1 MTTATRRTTTAVNAA
16 ADAIAA
22 LLTGGALEFLTGSR
36 PAQPEGST
44 AETMLAAITLAGF
57 DPAVD
62 GLIRFE
68 FSAVAVQAAGMVG
81 WWRAKTS
88 SATVVL
94 DGPVYAVGDPPVV
107 GGLALSTLTLAD
119 GQVLTGAFEYQE
131 PKADP

>member
-68 FSAVAVQAAGMVG
+68 FSAVA
-81 WWRAKTS
+81 
-88 SATVVL
+88 
-94 DGPVYAVGDPPVV
+94 
-107 GGLALSTLTLAD
+107 
-119 GQVLTGAFEYQE
+119 
-131 PKADP
+131 

>member
-1 MTTATRRTTTAVNAA
+1 MTTATRRSLTAVNAA

-36 PAQPEGST
+36 PAQPENST
-44 AETMLAAITLAGF
+44 AETLLSSITLAGF

-62 GLIRFE
+62 GLIRYE
-68 FSAVAVQAAGMVG
+68 FSAVAVQAAGDVG
-81 WWRAKTS
+81 WWRAKTPG
-88 SATVVL
+88 AAVML
-94 DGPVYAVGDPPVV
+94 DGPVYAVGDTPII

-131 PKADP
+131 PKAAS